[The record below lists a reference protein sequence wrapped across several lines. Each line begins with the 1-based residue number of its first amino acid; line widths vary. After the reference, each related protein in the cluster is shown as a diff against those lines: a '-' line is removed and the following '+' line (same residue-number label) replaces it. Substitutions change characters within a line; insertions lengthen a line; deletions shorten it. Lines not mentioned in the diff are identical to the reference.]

1 MITFE
6 KLKQVKE
13 MMTKLFFLMDYG
25 YFNKYYKIIVMFLS
39 KQQELDADGKAIQ
52 EINFTG
58 NLDRGVGAKNFFIIE
73 EAKET
78 ILDFSQDTVKA
89 F

>member
-52 EINFTG
+52 EINFT
-58 NLDRGVGAKNFFIIE
+58 
-73 EAKET
+73 
-78 ILDFSQDTVKA
+78 
-89 F
+89 